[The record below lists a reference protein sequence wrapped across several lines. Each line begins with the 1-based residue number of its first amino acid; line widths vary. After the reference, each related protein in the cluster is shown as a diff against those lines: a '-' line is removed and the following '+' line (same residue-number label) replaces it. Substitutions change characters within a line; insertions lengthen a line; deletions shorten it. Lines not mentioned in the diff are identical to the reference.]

1 MPGKMFMLQ
10 VGGRHP
16 LADLDEG
23 ALLDGRVRT
32 ATVLRAVV
40 RDQAALQGLLRRISG
55 LGLNLVEVHESSDQ
69 ADDAPGR
76 EAQDLIPPRRVFEV
90 TIDGPIGDLV
100 EETLADHIEI
110 VGVST
115 RYTFTDTALMGDVLT
130 QLLARGVGLEHATE
144 LPESR
149 YARPSTPVR
158 ATSHGDG
165 T

>member
-1 MPGKMFMLQ
+1 MFMLQ
-10 VGGRHP
+10 VAGRHP
-16 LADLDEG
+16 SADLDEG
-23 ALLDGRVRT
+23 ALLDGRART

-55 LGLNLVEVHESSDQ
+55 LGLNLVEVRESSEQ
-69 ADDAPGR
+69 ADGEYGL
-76 EAQDLIPPRRVFEV
+76 EAQDSIPPRRVFEV

-100 EETLADHIEI
+100 EETLTDHIEI

-130 QLLARGVGLEHATE
+130 ELLARGVALEHATE

-149 YARPSTPVR
+149 YARPSPSVR
-158 ATSHGDG
+158 APSHGAG